1 MADGRF
7 TVIDDGHPGELTAAI
22 TGDRVWLPASAL
34 AEALG
39 WELTPEGLCRAGL
52 CVPRRVGAAPT
63 DPGISPSGG
72 IDLAELAEIL
82 DRPLALDVTE
92 RAAYL
97 GVPAADRAGALA
109 SLTAPDFSL
118 PDLDGRLHSLSE
130 HRGKKVF
137 LVAYA
142 SW

>member
-1 MADGRF
+1 MGEERF
-7 TVIDDGHPGELTAAI
+7 TVIDDARPIEVTAAV
-22 TGDRVWLPASAL
+22 TGDRVRLTAAAL
-34 AEALG
+34 ERALG
-39 WELTPEGLCRAGL
+39 WELTAEGLCRDGL
-52 CVPRRVGAAPT
+52 CVPRRGATAAEE
-63 DPGISPSGG
+63 SG
-72 IDLAELAEIL
+72 IDLAELAEAL

-97 GVPAADRAGALA
+97 GVSAADRAGALA

-118 PDLDGRLHSLSE
+118 PDLEGRVHSLSE
-130 HRGKKVF
+130 HRGQKVL